1 MPTNVA
7 VSTTNA
13 LMPVSQFM
21 SLPYAQQQAYV
32 ATVPAGSQASYQQAM
47 MSGVDASNKDFMLKT
62 RGLRQLCLQSSGSA
76 QTQPYAAGNL
86 LSYSAPNVNNGYVRG
101 FWVRVNG
108 TLTLAAGTGAT
119 YALNAGAPLN
129 LFTDCEIIY
138 GRTVHKFSPYIL
150 KSLWQTRGFLRQAFY
165 ITPVGG
171 QTVPTLQTYRG
182 NGPFTAVAG
191 PNNWSFEF
199 YIPLNMIHPSDVRG
213 ILPCYDSNVLP
224 QVNLTCSPLSMGVDA
239 AMQPVTTTAG
249 TGAGNV
255 ITGTVAVY
263 ADVVDGRTIT
273 QIQQLRPTLDGL
285 PSVRLVRDQ
294 PLNALVGATTMR
306 NKVGLVGQHA
316 FYYLTVIDALQSN
329 KFASVSNINALELG
343 PDSSGAN
350 LFLKYGVGTNMSVYE
365 FYNALFNSIGQD
377 VDEGIIPIVTGPID
391 NIADASLLEG
401 HNFLNT
407 TALNGWI
414 NANYG
419 VGVNAV
425 SVAPTGIGY
434 TGPRVEAH
442 GLFLS
447 DPLQVISR

>member
-1 MPTNVA
+1 
-7 VSTTNA
+7 
-13 LMPVSQFM
+13 
-21 SLPYAQQQAYV
+21 
-32 ATVPAGSQASYQQAM
+32 
-47 MSGVDASNKDFMLKT
+47 
-62 RGLRQLCLQSSGSA
+62 
-76 QTQPYAAGNL
+76 
-86 LSYSAPNVNNGYVRG
+86 
-101 FWVRVNG
+101 
-108 TLTLAAGTGAT
+108 
-119 YALNAGAPLN
+119 
-129 LFTDCEIIY
+129 
-138 GRTVHKFSPYIL
+138 
-150 KSLWQTRGFLRQAFY
+150 
-165 ITPVGG
+165 
-171 QTVPTLQTYRG
+171 
-182 NGPFTAVAG
+182 
-191 PNNWSFEF
+191 
-199 YIPLNMIHPSDVRG
+199 
-213 ILPCYDSNVLP
+213 
-224 QVNLTCSPLSMGVDA
+224 
-239 AMQPVTTTAG
+239 
-249 TGAGNV
+249 V